1 MKLYQRFYLLFS
13 VLLILTSCSN
23 YSSSEEKESNFIQSY
38 ELEGA
43 NMKDTVNM
51 VDAHGW
57 KQGKWTPNLTNK
69 LKDTVYYRND
79 TIIQ

>member
-1 MKLYQRFYLLFS
+1 M
-13 VLLILTSCSN
+13 LILTSCSN
-23 YSSSEEKESNFIQSY
+23 NNSALENESNFIQSY
-38 ELEGA
+38 ELGGA
-43 NMKDTVNM
+43 NMRDTVNM

-57 KQGKWTPNLTNK
+57 KQGKWTPNLINK